1 MTRIT
6 TRVSDEMVE
15 ALDAA
20 AAKLRRSRADLMRQA
35 LEQYLEDFDDVSAAL
50 DRLQTRLTLFWTGMM
65 SGDVLGRIKRSAAK
79 ELANLPQQ
87 NKLRVSL
94 AINSLG
100 EQPFAGSVLKGG
112 LEGCA
117 GCESETIELS
127 THCWTTNLCC

>member
-50 DRLQTRLTLFWTGMM
+50 DRLRDPSDVILDWDDVRR
-65 SGDVLGRIKRSAAK
+65 DVLG
-79 ELANLPQQ
+79 LY
-87 NKLRVSL
+87 
-94 AINSLG
+94 
-100 EQPFAGSVLKGG
+100 
-112 LEGCA
+112 
-117 GCESETIELS
+117 
-127 THCWTTNLCC
+127 

>member
-50 DRLQTRLTLFWTGMM
+50 DRLQDPSDVILDWDDVRR
-65 SGDVLGRIKRSAAK
+65 DVLGPDQAQRC
-79 ELANLPQQ
+79 EE
-87 NKLRVSL
+87 V
-94 AINSLG
+94 G
-100 EQPFAGSVLKGG
+100 ESP
-112 LEGCA
+112 
-117 GCESETIELS
+117 
-127 THCWTTNLCC
+127 

>member
-50 DRLQTRLTLFWTGMM
+50 DRLRDPSDVILDWDDVRR
-65 SGDVLGRIKRSAAK
+65 DVLGPDQA
-79 ELANLPQQ
+79 
-87 NKLRVSL
+87 LRCEEV
-94 AINSLG
+94 G
-100 EQPFAGSVLKGG
+100 ESP
-112 LEGCA
+112 
-117 GCESETIELS
+117 
-127 THCWTTNLCC
+127 

>member
-50 DRLQTRLTLFWTGMM
+50 DRLQDPSDVILDWDDVRR
-65 SGDVLGRIKRSAAK
+65 DVLG
-79 ELANLPQQ
+79 PD
-87 NKLRVSL
+87 
-94 AINSLG
+94 
-100 EQPFAGSVLKGG
+100 
-112 LEGCA
+112 
-117 GCESETIELS
+117 
-127 THCWTTNLCC
+127 

>member
-50 DRLQTRLTLFWTGMM
+50 DRLQDP
-65 SGDVLGRIKRSAAK
+65 SDVILDWDDVRRDLLG
-79 ELANLPQQ
+79 PD
-87 NKLRVSL
+87 
-94 AINSLG
+94 
-100 EQPFAGSVLKGG
+100 
-112 LEGCA
+112 
-117 GCESETIELS
+117 
-127 THCWTTNLCC
+127 

>member
-50 DRLQTRLTLFWTGMM
+50 DRLRDPPDVILDWDDVRR
-65 SGDVLGRIKRSAAK
+65 DVLG
-79 ELANLPQQ
+79 LY
-87 NKLRVSL
+87 
-94 AINSLG
+94 
-100 EQPFAGSVLKGG
+100 
-112 LEGCA
+112 
-117 GCESETIELS
+117 
-127 THCWTTNLCC
+127 

>member
-50 DRLQTRLTLFWTGMM
+50 DRLRDPSDVILDWDEVRR
-65 SGDVLGRIKRSAAK
+65 DVLG
-79 ELANLPQQ
+79 LY
-87 NKLRVSL
+87 
-94 AINSLG
+94 
-100 EQPFAGSVLKGG
+100 
-112 LEGCA
+112 
-117 GCESETIELS
+117 
-127 THCWTTNLCC
+127 

>member
-50 DRLQTRLTLFWTGMM
+50 DRLRDPSDVILDWDDVRR
-65 SGDVLGRIKRSAAK
+65 DVLG
-79 ELANLPQQ
+79 PD
-87 NKLRVSL
+87 
-94 AINSLG
+94 
-100 EQPFAGSVLKGG
+100 
-112 LEGCA
+112 
-117 GCESETIELS
+117 
-127 THCWTTNLCC
+127 